1 MFWWLMK
8 EVGLVVLKLRLQ
20 GTKNDIR
27 WFMKILNREKKLNV
41 KNTSPYFDN
50 KGTSKNKRLYTE
62 IYRKNEKASEKERAN
77 VESVENNYFGSGRN
91 FN

>member
-1 MFWWLMK
+1 M
-8 EVGLVVLKLRLQ
+8 LKLRLQ

-27 WFMKILNREKKLNV
+27 WFLKILSREKRLNV

-62 IYRKNEKASEKERAN
+62 VYRKNEKTSEKEQTN
-77 VESVENNYFGSGRN
+77 VEPVENNYFGSGKI

>member
-1 MFWWLMK
+1 MLA
-8 EVGLVVLKLRLQ
+8 VLKLRVQ

-27 WFMKILNREKKLNV
+27 WFLKILNREKKLDV

-62 IYRKNEKASEKERAN
+62 IYRKNKKASEKEQMN
-77 VESVENNYFGSGRN
+77 VESVENNYFGSGKV